1 MDIPKKQTINLIRF
15 HAEGDTEA
23 FETEAKKIARDLYEN
38 GEEDLARYVIGL
50 FSESNYI
57 VPQKEI

>member
-1 MDIPKKQTINLIRF
+1 MDIPKKQTINLMRF

-23 FETEAKKIARDLYEN
+23 FEAEAKKIARYLFEN

-57 VPQKEI
+57 VPQEER